1 MADFELTKKLYAL
14 VDKAGND
21 SVATKSDEENC
32 FCVGLADCLVAVTM
46 LRSAGLL
53 ILAGYYS

>member
-1 MADFELTKKLYAL
+1 MADFELTEKLYAL

-32 FCVGLADCLVAVTM
+32 FCVGLTDCLVAVTM